1 VTTTALT
8 GAVELLERALGYT
21 RVVLGAV
28 TEADLDRPTPCADW
42 TLGDLLVHM
51 EDALDAF
58 TEAAGGTLARTAS
71 PRADAPS
78 DQVPR
83 VARIRDKACALLGAW
98 SAPAPP
104 GIDVEGRPVASELL
118 LGAAA
123 LEVTV
128 HGWDVARGLGL
139 EHPLPEALAERLLDL
154 AHALVDPAD
163 RVVRFAPARPVPPGA
178 PAAERLLA
186 WLGRTP

>member
-1 VTTTALT
+1 MTTTALT

-42 TLGDLLVHM
+42 TLGDLLAHM

-58 TEAAGGTLARTAS
+58 TEAACGTLARTTP

-78 DQVPR
+78 NQVPR
-83 VARIRDKACALLGAW
+83 VGRIRDKACALLGAW
-98 SAPAPP
+98 SAPAPQ
-104 GIDVEGRPVASELL
+104 GIEVEGRPVASELL

-128 HGWDVARGLGL
+128 HGWDVARALDL

-163 RVVRFAPARPVPPGA
+163 RVVRFAPARPVPAGA
-178 PAAERLLA
+178 SAADLLLA

>member
-1 VTTTALT
+1 MTTTALA
-8 GAVELLERALGYT
+8 GAVELLERALAYT

-28 TEADLDRPTPCADW
+28 AVADLDRPTPCADW
-42 TLGDLLVHM
+42 TLGDLLAHM

-58 TEAAGGTLARTAS
+58 TEAAGGSLARTAL
-71 PRADAPS
+71 PRAAAATGS
-78 DQVPR
+78 LPR

-98 SAPAPP
+98 SAATSP

-123 LEVTV
+123 LEITV
-128 HGWDVARGLGL
+128 HGWDVGRSLGL
-139 EHPLPEALAERLLDL
+139 EHPLPAALAERLLGL

-178 PAAERLLA
+178 PAADRLLA